1 MAKPNYTLGE
11 EIVNAVSHGVGA
23 GLAVAALVLLIVSAA
38 FSGHALYVVCACI
51 YGSTLVLMYVFSTL
65 YHSLTNK
72 RAKAVFRVLDHAS
85 IFLLIAGTYTP
96 YALISLIDN
105 GGIVIGA
112 IIWSAA
118 ILGIVLNAVNLE
130 KFSIFCHICYVVMGW
145 FIIFRMGALMH
156 AVAPGGIIFLVLGG
170 VVYTLGIIFFAM
182 PRLRYIYYYDLL
194 TENVDYE
201 KRCDYICNLLAE
213 NGIGKGIL
221 LDLACGT
228 GSLSVLLSQRGFD
241 VIGTDA
247 SEDMLTKAQ
256 EKKYELAPDA
266 IFLCQKMEE
275 LDLFGTINA
284 AVCTLDSI
292 NHVTEEEKVKEIF
305 RRVSLF
311 MEDGG
316 IFIFDVNTP
325 YKHRKI
331 LADNTFVYD
340 LDEVYCVWQNNTDE
354 KLLTTVSLDIF
365 EYDGESDSYIRYGE
379 EFSERGYDLDLLID
393 FAEKFKFEII
403 GIYDEMTKEPLKEDS
418 QRAVF
423 VLKKHGTQ

>member
-1 MAKPNYTLGE
+1 MAGYGD
-11 EIVNAVSHGVGA
+11 
-23 GLAVAALVLLIVSAA
+23 
-38 FSGHALYVVCACI
+38 FS
-51 YGSTLVLMYVFSTL
+51 
-65 YHSLTNK
+65 
-72 RAKAVFRVLDHAS
+72 
-85 IFLLIAGTYTP
+85 
-96 YALISLIDN
+96 
-105 GGIVIGA
+105 
-112 IIWSAA
+112 
-118 ILGIVLNAVNLE
+118 
-130 KFSIFCHICYVVMGW
+130 
-145 FIIFRMGALMH
+145 
-156 AVAPGGIIFLVLGG
+156 
-170 VVYTLGIIFFAM
+170 
-182 PRLRYIYYYDLL
+182 YYYDLL

-201 KRCDYICNLLAE
+201 QRCDYICNLLAE

-228 GSLSVLLSQRGFD
+228 GSLSVLMSQRGFD

-256 EKKYELAPDA
+256 EKKYEAAPDA

-292 NHVTEEEKVKEIF
+292 NHLTDIKKVEEVF

-316 IFIFDVNTP
+316 VFIFDVNTP
-325 YKHRKI
+325 FKHREI

-340 LDEVYCVWQNNTDE
+340 LDEVYCVWQNSTDE
-354 KLLTTVSLDIF
+354 ELLTTVSLDIF
-365 EYDGESDSYIRYGE
+365 EYDEESDSYVRYGE
-379 EFSERGYDLDLLID
+379 DFSERGYDLGTLKSL
-393 FAEKFKFEII
+393 AEKFRFETI
-403 GIYDEMTKEPLKEDS
+403 GIYEELTKAPVKDNT